1 MNKELRTIC
10 FDSDLK
16 IEAVRFE
23 EISQSFPPHFHEHY
37 VVGLVENGDRSL
49 SCKNLDCLLKPG
61 DMVLFHPGE
70 KHACTQLAGAALNYR
85 GLNIPEPAMREI
97 TRELTGTPFPP
108 LFTSNLVQDEELTG
122 RLITLHNMVMSGSG
136 EFEKEE
142 IFLFLLDA
150 LITRYAQPFDAPMP
164 ECMAE
169 IGQACAFMDEHYS
182 ERITLE
188 QLCRHCG
195 LSKSTLLRAFTKERG
210 ITPYRYLENVRI
222 NQAKK
227 LLEQGTSPAQAA
239 LMTGFTDQSHFTNYF
254 SMFTGVAPGV
264 YRKIFLEK
272 PDHSN

>member
-1 MNKELRTIC
+1 
-10 FDSDLK
+10 
-16 IEAVRFE
+16 
-23 EISQSFPPHFHEHY
+23 
-37 VVGLVENGDRSL
+37 
-49 SCKNLDCLLKPG
+49 
-61 DMVLFHPGE
+61 
-70 KHACTQLAGAALNYR
+70 
-85 GLNIPEPAMREI
+85 MREI

-182 ERITLE
+182 QRITLE